1 MEEGK
6 CELMEDRDGA
16 LLIFN
21 HQCLSESKH
30 MTYFLSE

>member
-6 CELMEDRDGA
+6 CELVEDRDGA

-21 HQCLSESKH
+21 HQSLLENKH
-30 MTYFLSE
+30 MTHFLSE